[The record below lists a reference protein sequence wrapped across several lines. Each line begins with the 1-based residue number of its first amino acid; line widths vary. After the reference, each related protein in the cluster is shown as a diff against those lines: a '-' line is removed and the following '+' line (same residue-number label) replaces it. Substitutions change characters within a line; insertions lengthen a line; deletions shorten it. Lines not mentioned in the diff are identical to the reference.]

1 MFAVV
6 GLGNPGK
13 RYEGTRHNIGF
24 DVVGELA
31 RRWGS
36 RDTWQTKGSCQ
47 YQKVAIRTTNVLLV
61 LPQEFMNLSGQA
73 ASPLLRFFKV
83 PSERLIVVYDE
94 LDLEPGMIRIRQGGS
109 AAGHKGVTDMLRHV
123 EDPQCYRIRVGIGQP
138 RSLQKKAEGE
148 QESEK
153 GVKNQGL
160 KAKRPIDVSS
170 WVLGHPRP
178 EEKELLGHAVCDSAD
193 AVEMLLGS
201 ELKVVQGKFHRR
213 QSSA

>member
-13 RYEGTRHNIGF
+13 RYAGTRHNIGF
-24 DVVGELA
+24 DVVAELA

-36 RDTWQTKGSCQ
+36 SDWQTKGKCEF
-47 YQKVAIRTTNVLLV
+47 QKVGIRNTNVLLV

-94 LDLEPGMIRIRQGGS
+94 LDLDPGVIRLRQGGS
-109 AAGHKGVTDMLRHV
+109 AAGHKGVTDLLRHL
-123 EDPQCYRIRVGIGQP
+123 EDPGFYRIRVGIGHP
-138 RSLQKKAEGE
+138 RRILQAAAEE
-148 QESEK
+148 AESGK
-153 GVKNQGL
+153 SQG
-160 KAKRPIDVSS
+160 KQRTSPKRQVDVSS

-193 AVEMLLGS
+193 AVEMLLDT
-201 ELKVVQGKFHRR
+201 ELKEVQGRFHRK
-213 QSSA
+213 QASA